1 MQEQFTKRASI
12 TTGNQQQVGPDYLG
26 LVVNRYVLTVQ
37 YNTET
42 IRICCTYHNTKMI
55 NASYITILTTKMQ
68 TSRKKFK
75 NCFNLHRFLLD
86 RSTLDASISATPETI
101 GEWVYSGIRR
111 SDFWDCLSGQGLLM
125 ISYKSHFG

>member
-26 LVVNRYVLTVQ
+26 LVVNRYVFTVQYNTIQYNTIQ

-55 NASYITILTTKMQ
+55 NASYITILTTKM
-68 TSRKKFK
+68 
-75 NCFNLHRFLLD
+75 
-86 RSTLDASISATPETI
+86 
-101 GEWVYSGIRR
+101 
-111 SDFWDCLSGQGLLM
+111 
-125 ISYKSHFG
+125 